1 MIYADSLFALNM
13 AIDYFLL
20 LCSAKI
26 SGAELRRW
34 RFAAAAALGGAYA
47 VACVLPGMGFLS
59 SGAVK
64 LAAAALMA
72 VAAFGGEERY
82 LRCLITFL
90 AVSAAFGGAVF
101 ALSLVS
107 GTAFSGVMYV
117 PVSPRVLV
125 MAFAVCY
132 AAVSFAFRR
141 AHLRAGREVV
151 PLTVTLSGKSAPL
164 RALRDTGNGL
174 VDPISGRAVA
184 VAEYSALYPLFPPG
198 APRRPPEDAV
208 ALCEELS
215 ALPGLAGRISLV
227 PYSSL
232 GRSRGLVAALR
243 PDSAAVC
250 GRDAPLLIAL
260 SPGRL
265 GDGGYNAIL

>member
-1 MIYADSLFALNM
+1 M
-13 AIDYFLL
+13 
-20 LCSAKI
+20 
-26 SGAELRRW
+26 
-34 RFAAAAALGGAYA
+34 
-47 VACVLPGMGFLS
+47 
-59 SGAVK
+59 
-64 LAAAALMA
+64 
-72 VAAFGGEERY
+72 
-82 LRCLITFL
+82 
-90 AVSAAFGGAVF
+90 
-101 ALSLVS
+101 
-107 GTAFSGVMYV
+107 
-117 PVSPRVLV
+117 
-125 MAFAVCY
+125 
-132 AAVSFAFRR
+132 SFAFRR

-174 VDPISGRAVA
+174 VDPVSGRAVA